1 MGTAGDGEKRGR
13 GRKRRDGGMEE
24 ERRREGQRDRWS
36 MPVLGFSEP
45 LPVLFM
51 STAVILICRFP
62 LHPS

>member
-1 MGTAGDGEKRGR
+1 MGTAGDGEKR

-24 ERRREGQRDRWS
+24 ERRREGQRDRRS